1 MDNIRQ
7 VSIQD
12 GVDPT
17 RKATVTP
24 EKELKVSNRSMT
36 ELLEQILIELKI
48 NNFYNSI
55 THNIKVTSDEVEE

>member
-55 THNIKVTSDEVEE
+55 THNIKVTSDEVED